1 VRSGAIAFLIAA
13 FLWGTARGASF
24 DPALTWRTL
33 DTPHFHV
40 TFHGGEE
47 QLAEEASLVLEYLG
61 GDDGGARTSRSARS
75 RSCSST
81 TPTAR
86 TATR

>member
-1 VRSGAIAFLIAA
+1 VRSGVVAFLFAA
-13 FLWGTARGASF
+13 LLWGTARAASF

-47 QLAEEASLVLEYLG
+47 QLARRRAS
-61 GDDGGARTSRSARS
+61 SSNRSGR
-75 RSCSST
+75 R
-81 TPTAR
+81 
-86 TATR
+86 